1 MTGSKRRSAHRSVV
15 WPDADPAAFRNVCR
29 AWLCVSMVGLPAI
42 VVDART
48 LEKGTQMAYLRQIHS
63 LIMTHGPGFEI
74 QLELETFFC

>member
-1 MTGSKRRSAHRSVV
+1 
-15 WPDADPAAFRNVCR
+15 
-29 AWLCVSMVGLPAI
+29 MVGLPAI